1 MENLGLVSSKNN
13 MGQFVIQNLNLLG
26 TKNKKK
32 YQDKRGYLSRVFCY
46 EELKKIKLI
55 SILNKLILH

>member
-1 MENLGLVSSKNN
+1 

-26 TKNKKK
+26 AKKIKKK

-46 EELKKIKLI
+46 DELKKKKLI

>member
-26 TKNKKK
+26 TKKKK
-32 YQDKRGYLSRVFCY
+32 K
-46 EELKKIKLI
+46 KNIKIKEDI
-55 SILNKLILH
+55 YQEYFVMKN

>member
-1 MENLGLVSSKNN
+1 

-26 TKNKKK
+26 TKNKK
-32 YQDKRGYLSRVFCY
+32 YQDKRGYLSRLFCY